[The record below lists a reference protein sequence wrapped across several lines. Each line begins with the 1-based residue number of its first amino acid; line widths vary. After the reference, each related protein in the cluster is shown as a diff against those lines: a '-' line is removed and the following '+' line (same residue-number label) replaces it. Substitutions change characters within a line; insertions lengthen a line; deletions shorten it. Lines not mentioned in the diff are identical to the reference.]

1 MKLFLALHAALL
13 VTFTTDAYI
22 SHHHHHH
29 HQRHPYCHSKISAK
43 SQVETSLSSTSTND
57 EDNDTDDRETERRT
71 TSSSSSSSSFSPSD
85 DSTTRNQSLEGSR
98 DFDSQSQGAANVRA
112 GMMIDPIN
120 LIANWVSSQYV
131 VKQTSAT
138 AAPIPATTEQYSSWI
153 RSSIV
158 PPSTYAP
165 ISNQIRTII
174 RVGLPSIL
182 TAIFATSIYPSI
194 THWLQSLPADIPQTL
209 YIIEPLYTDAVLTVL
224 SNDLSQYI
232 QNILTTCALLFGLLV
247 GQAYYFTYKEQER
260 VYYALYVE
268 VTEAK
273 SLLEQIALLSYGR
286 RNRSG
291 SRIDDDGHRGNN
303 SNNLYSTL
311 LTKLNE
317 YVKYDLEVLSL
328 RDPVDATI
336 SFTKQYTATT
346 TDTDDDNNMARRK
359 SNNNEDPLESILYA
373 TSVGLPGPIYDTVL
387 SLRRARSERCGAI
400 QTKLPN
406 VQMIVLRL
414 LGLIVLI
421 TFPICGSGSSSIA
434 PNVLVL
440 QSVLFGILAFG
451 LTTVL
456 GVVDELRNSTNG
468 GAYGVDGVL
477 SVMVRGLKEEL
488 DDRLRGEQDGSS
500 LLTFASPSPLSRN
513 GAVVD
518 DDMLFENDSAV
529 GFDSTIMNANYIPE
543 GKTHSS
549 SRRHAVKSWL
559 RQKFSR
565 Q

>member
-1 MKLFLALHAALL
+1 
-13 VTFTTDAYI
+13 
-22 SHHHHHH
+22 
-29 HQRHPYCHSKISAK
+29 
-43 SQVETSLSSTSTND
+43 
-57 EDNDTDDRETERRT
+57 
-71 TSSSSSSSSFSPSD
+71 
-85 DSTTRNQSLEGSR
+85 
-98 DFDSQSQGAANVRA
+98 
-112 GMMIDPIN
+112 
-120 LIANWVSSQYV
+120 
-131 VKQTSAT
+131 
-138 AAPIPATTEQYSSWI
+138 
-153 RSSIV
+153 
-158 PPSTYAP
+158 
-165 ISNQIRTII
+165 
-174 RVGLPSIL
+174 
-182 TAIFATSIYPSI
+182 
-194 THWLQSLPADIPQTL
+194 
-209 YIIEPLYTDAVLTVL
+209 
-224 SNDLSQYI
+224 
-232 QNILTTCALLFGLLV
+232 
-247 GQAYYFTYKEQER
+247 
-260 VYYALYVE
+260 
-268 VTEAK
+268 
-273 SLLEQIALLSYGR
+273 
-286 RNRSG
+286 
-291 SRIDDDGHRGNN
+291 
-303 SNNLYSTL
+303 
-311 LTKLNE
+311 LNE

-346 TDTDDDNNMARRK
+346 DTDDKTTILRK
-359 SNNNEDPLESILYA
+359 NNNEDPLESILYA

-387 SLRRARSERCGAI
+387 SLRRARSERCGAL

-421 TFPICGSGSSSIA
+421 TFPVCGSGSSSIA

-477 SVMVRGLKEEL
+477 SVMVRGLKEEV

-500 LLTFASPSPLSRN
+500 LLAFASPSPLSRN

-518 DDMLFENDSAV
+518 DDMSFENESAV

-543 GKTHSS
+543 GSS

-559 RQKFSR
+559 RQKFSC

>member
-1 MKLFLALHAALL
+1 M
-13 VTFTTDAYI
+13 TTTDAYI
-22 SHHHHHH
+22 AHHN
-29 HQRHPYCHSKISAK
+29 HQRRLYPRQCRSKTNRISSVK
-43 SQVETSLSSTSTND
+43 TSLSSTSTLAD
-57 EDNDTDDRETERRT
+57 VEDCEATKIEEGGT
-71 TSSSSSSSSFSPSD
+71 TSSSSSSSFSPSD
-85 DSTTRNQSLEGSR
+85 DSTNRNRSLEGSR
-98 DFDSQSQGAANVRA
+98 DFDSQSQGANVRA
-112 GMMIDPIN
+112 EMMIDPIN
-120 LIANWVSSQYV
+120 LVANWVANWVSRHFMEE
-131 VKQTSAT
+131 TAT
-138 AAPIPATTEQYSSWI
+138 ATTKTTEKYSSWL
-153 RSSIV
+153 RTTNA
-158 PPSTYAP
+158 PPSTHAP

-174 RVGLPSIL
+174 RVGIPSIL
-182 TAIFATSIYPSI
+182 IAIFATSIYPI
-194 THWLQSLPADIPQTL
+194 VTMWLRSLPADLPQTL
-209 YIIEPLYTDAVLTVL
+209 SIIEPLYTDSVITVL

-232 QNILTTCALLFGLLV
+232 QNILTTCALLFGILV

-286 RNRSG
+286 RSG
-291 SRIDDDGHRGNN
+291 RGGNGN
-303 SNNLYSTL
+303 DLCSTL
-311 LTKLNE
+311 LTKMNE
-317 YVKYDLEVLSL
+317 YVKYDLEVLSI

-336 SFTKQYTATT
+336 SFTKEYTTTTTT
-346 TDTDDDNNMARRK
+346 TDDNRISK
-359 SNNNEDPLESILYA
+359 KTNNEDPLESILYA

-387 SLRRARSERCGAI
+387 SLRRARSERCGAL

-421 TFPICGSGSSSIA
+421 TFPVCGSGSSSIA

-488 DDRLRGEQDGSS
+488 DDRLRGERDGSS

-513 GAVVD
+513 GADVD
-518 DDMLFENDSAV
+518 YVMFESENAV
-529 GFDSTIMNANYIPE
+529 GFGSTITNANYVQD
-543 GKTHSS
+543 GTTQSS
-549 SRRHAVKSWL
+549 SLRHAVKSWL
-559 RQKFSR
+559 RQKFSSKT
-565 Q
+565 

>member
-1 MKLFLALHAALL
+1 MKFLFHAALL
-13 VTFTTDAYI
+13 VPCTTDAYI
-22 SHHHHHH
+22 SHHHHQQ
-29 HQRHPYCHSKISAK
+29 QRRQRYYPSYSKISTK
-43 SQVETSLSSTSTND
+43 SSVETSLSSTSTFND

-71 TSSSSSSSSFSPSD
+71 TTSSSSSSSSFSPSD
-85 DSTTRNQSLEGSR
+85 DSATRNQFLEISR

-112 GMMIDPIN
+112 EMMIDPIN
-120 LIANWVSSQYV
+120 LIANWVSQYF

-138 AAPIPATTEQYSSWI
+138 AAPITATTEQYSPWI
-153 RSSIV
+153 RNSIV
-158 PPSTYAP
+158 PPSTHAP

-182 TAIFATSIYPSI
+182 IAIFATSIYPSI

-209 YIIEPLYTDAVLTVL
+209 SIIEPLYTDAVLTVL

-291 SRIDDDGHRGNN
+291 SGSRDDDDGRWGTN

-346 TDTDDDNNMARRK
+346 DTDDDNMVRRE

-518 DDMLFENDSAV
+518 DVMFENESAV
-529 GFDSTIMNANYIPE
+529 GFDSTIKN
-543 GKTHSS
+543 S
-549 SRRHAVKSWL
+549 SRRHTVKSWL

>member
-1 MKLFLALHAALL
+1 
-13 VTFTTDAYI
+13 
-22 SHHHHHH
+22 
-29 HQRHPYCHSKISAK
+29 
-43 SQVETSLSSTSTND
+43 
-57 EDNDTDDRETERRT
+57 
-71 TSSSSSSSSFSPSD
+71 
-85 DSTTRNQSLEGSR
+85 
-98 DFDSQSQGAANVRA
+98 
-112 GMMIDPIN
+112 MMIDPIN
-120 LIANWVSSQYV
+120 LIANWVSSQYF

-138 AAPIPATTEQYSSWI
+138 AAPITATTEQYSPWI

-158 PPSTYAP
+158 PPSTHAP

-182 TAIFATSIYPSI
+182 IAILATSIYPSI
-194 THWLQSLPADIPQTL
+194 THWLQSLPADIPKTL

-291 SRIDDDGHRGNN
+291 SRDDDDDDRRGNN

-346 TDTDDDNNMARRK
+346 DTDDNNMARRK

-387 SLRRARSERCGAI
+387 SLRRARSERCGAL

-488 DDRLRGEQDGSS
+488 DDRLRGEQHGSS

-518 DDMLFENDSAV
+518 DVMFENESAV
-529 GFDSTIMNANYIPE
+529 GFDSTIMNANFIPE
-543 GKTHSS
+543 SSS

>member
-1 MKLFLALHAALL
+1 MRKLRLALHAALL
-13 VTFTTDAYI
+13 MTTTDAYI
-22 SHHHHHH
+22 AHHN
-29 HQRHPYCHSKISAK
+29 HQRRLYPRQCRSKTNRISSVK
-43 SQVETSLSSTSTND
+43 TSLSSTSTLAD
-57 EDNDTDDRETERRT
+57 VEDCEATKIEEGGT
-71 TSSSSSSSSFSPSD
+71 TSSSSSSSFSPSD
-85 DSTTRNQSLEGSR
+85 DSTNRNRSLEGSR
-98 DFDSQSQGAANVRA
+98 DFDSQSQGANVRA
-112 GMMIDPIN
+112 EMMIDPIN
-120 LIANWVSSQYV
+120 LVANWVANWVSRHFMEE
-131 VKQTSAT
+131 TAT
-138 AAPIPATTEQYSSWI
+138 ATTKTTEKYSSWL
-153 RSSIV
+153 RTTNA
-158 PPSTYAP
+158 PPSTHAP

-174 RVGLPSIL
+174 RVGIPSIL
-182 TAIFATSIYPSI
+182 IAIFATSIYPI
-194 THWLQSLPADIPQTL
+194 VTMWLRSLPADLPQTL
-209 YIIEPLYTDAVLTVL
+209 SIIEPLYTDSVITVL

-232 QNILTTCALLFGLLV
+232 QNILTTCALLFGILV

-286 RNRSG
+286 RSG
-291 SRIDDDGHRGNN
+291 RGGNGN
-303 SNNLYSTL
+303 DLCSTL
-311 LTKLNE
+311 LTKMNE
-317 YVKYDLEVLSL
+317 YVKYDLEVLSI

-336 SFTKQYTATT
+336 SFTKEYTTTTTT
-346 TDTDDDNNMARRK
+346 TDDNRISK
-359 SNNNEDPLESILYA
+359 KTNNEDPLESILYA

-387 SLRRARSERCGAI
+387 SLRRARSERCGAL

-421 TFPICGSGSSSIA
+421 TFPVCGSGSSSIA

-488 DDRLRGEQDGSS
+488 DDRLRGERDGSS

-513 GAVVD
+513 GADVD
-518 DDMLFENDSAV
+518 YVMFESENAV
-529 GFDSTIMNANYIPE
+529 GFGSTITNANYVQD
-543 GKTHSS
+543 GTTQSS
-549 SRRHAVKSWL
+549 SLRHAVKSWL
-559 RQKFSR
+559 RQKFSSKT
-565 Q
+565 

>member
-1 MKLFLALHAALL
+1 MKFLFHAALL
-13 VTFTTDAYI
+13 VPCTTDAYI
-22 SHHHHHH
+22 SHHHHQQ
-29 HQRHPYCHSKISAK
+29 QRRQRYYPSYSKISTK
-43 SQVETSLSSTSTND
+43 SSVETSLSSTSTFND

-71 TSSSSSSSSFSPSD
+71 TTSSSSSSSSFSPSD
-85 DSTTRNQSLEGSR
+85 DSATRNQFLEISR

-112 GMMIDPIN
+112 EMMIDPIN
-120 LIANWVSSQYV
+120 LIANWVSQYF

-138 AAPIPATTEQYSSWI
+138 AAPITATTEQYSPWI
-153 RSSIV
+153 RNSIV
-158 PPSTYAP
+158 PPSTHAP

-182 TAIFATSIYPSI
+182 IAIFATSIYPSI

-291 SRIDDDGHRGNN
+291 SGRRDDDDSRRRGTN

-328 RDPVDATI
+328 RNPVDATI

-346 TDTDDDNNMARRK
+346 DTDENNMVRRE

-488 DDRLRGEQDGSS
+488 DDRLRGEQHGSS

-518 DDMLFENDSAV
+518 DVMFENESAV
-529 GFDSTIMNANYIPE
+529 GFDSTIKN
-543 GKTHSS
+543 S
-549 SRRHAVKSWL
+549 SRRHTVKSWL

>member
-1 MKLFLALHAALL
+1 MRKLRLALHAALL
-13 VTFTTDAYI
+13 MTTTDAYI
-22 SHHHHHH
+22 AHHN
-29 HQRHPYCHSKISAK
+29 HQRRLYPRQCRSKTNRISSVK
-43 SQVETSLSSTSTND
+43 TSLSSTSTLAD
-57 EDNDTDDRETERRT
+57 VEDCEATKIEEGGT
-71 TSSSSSSSSFSPSD
+71 TSSSSSSSFSPSD
-85 DSTTRNQSLEGSR
+85 DSTNRNRSLEGSR
-98 DFDSQSQGAANVRA
+98 DFDSQSQGANVRA
-112 GMMIDPIN
+112 EMMIDPIN
-120 LIANWVSSQYV
+120 LVANWVANWVSRHFMEE
-131 VKQTSAT
+131 TAT
-138 AAPIPATTEQYSSWI
+138 ATTKTTEKYSSWL
-153 RSSIV
+153 RTTNA
-158 PPSTYAP
+158 PPSTHAP

-174 RVGLPSIL
+174 RVGIPSIL
-182 TAIFATSIYPSI
+182 IAIFATSIYPI
-194 THWLQSLPADIPQTL
+194 VTMWLRSLPADLPQTL
-209 YIIEPLYTDAVLTVL
+209 SIIEPLYTDSVITVL

-232 QNILTTCALLFGLLV
+232 QNILTTCALLFGILV

-286 RNRSG
+286 RSG
-291 SRIDDDGHRGNN
+291 RGGNGN
-303 SNNLYSTL
+303 DLCSTL
-311 LTKLNE
+311 LTKMNE
-317 YVKYDLEVLSL
+317 YVKYDLEVLSI

-336 SFTKQYTATT
+336 SFTKEYTTTTT
-346 TDTDDDNNMARRK
+346 TDDNRISK
-359 SNNNEDPLESILYA
+359 KTNNEDPLESILYA

-387 SLRRARSERCGAI
+387 SLRRARSERCGAL

-421 TFPICGSGSSSIA
+421 TFPVCGSGSSSIA

-488 DDRLRGEQDGSS
+488 DDRLRGERDGSS

-513 GAVVD
+513 GADVD
-518 DDMLFENDSAV
+518 YVMFESENAV
-529 GFDSTIMNANYIPE
+529 GFGSTITNANYVQD
-543 GKTHSS
+543 GTTQSS
-549 SRRHAVKSWL
+549 SLRHAVKSWL
-559 RQKFSR
+559 RQKFSSKT
-565 Q
+565 